1 MWAVSREEADRKG
14 DFHEKTKYPGKVMVW
29 LGACTEGL
37 TTPAISENRIMDAEV
52 YINEVFPIA
61 LECGDRMLGSD
72 WTYQQDGARP
82 HTHRLTQ
89 EWCAENFPDLI
100 SKERWPPDSPDL
112 FPLNY
117 SLWNELGQCM
127 NWNRITTKAT
137 LVEEIKRS
145 VAKVDKKTIFNFILD
160 FTIRLRITKK
170 WRKLYSL
177 NEIYCVLQNLK
188 RFFLIKKSFSFF
200 HSPKEEKY
208 QKY

>member
-160 FTIRLRITKK
+160 FTIRLPSPRAFAGDLKLCFRSYQTKQT
-170 WRKLYSL
+170 RVTGISNDVELHA
-177 NEIYCVLQNLK
+177 
-188 RFFLIKKSFSFF
+188 RTA
-200 HSPKEEKY
+200 
-208 QKY
+208 

>member
-37 TTPAISENRIMDAEV
+37 TTPVISENRIMDAEV

-160 FTIRLRITKK
+160 FTIRL
-170 WRKLYSL
+170 
-177 NEIYCVLQNLK
+177 
-188 RFFLIKKSFSFF
+188 
-200 HSPKEEKY
+200 
-208 QKY
+208 